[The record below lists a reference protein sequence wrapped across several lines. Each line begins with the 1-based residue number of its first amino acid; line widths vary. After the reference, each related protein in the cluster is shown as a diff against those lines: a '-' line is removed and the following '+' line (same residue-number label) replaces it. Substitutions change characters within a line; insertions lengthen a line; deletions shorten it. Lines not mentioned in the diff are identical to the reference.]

1 MSIPPP
7 EPTTAEAVRDWIE
20 QHTQSADRF
29 GHIAKT
35 YERHRREHGCY
46 GTYPFHNGPLLGTLA
61 AAVRPKKML
70 EVGCGLG
77 YSGLWLAYGAGPQA
91 VLDTIEVDEQHLQIA
106 RDHFRS
112 EGLGERVN
120 MLKGRASAVLAGL
133 QDDYDLIHFDTDP
146 DESLPGLAHFE
157 RLLRRGG
164 LLISANLFLA
174 QFAPN
179 LPGLDKAAEYREQIL
194 NSERWLT
201 TYLPDGTALSV
212 RR

>member
-1 MSIPPP
+1 MSIPAS
-7 EPTTAEAVRDWIE
+7 EPTTAEAVQEWTE
-20 QHTQSADRF
+20 LHTRSSDRF
-29 GHIAKT
+29 GHIARS
-35 YERHRREHGCY
+35 YEQHRNEHGCY
-46 GTYPFHNGPLLGTLA
+46 GTYPFQNGPLLGTLA
-61 AAVRPKKML
+61 ASVRPKKML

-77 YSGLWLAYGAGPQA
+77 YSGLWLAWGAGPLA
-91 VLDTIEVDEQHLQIA
+91 VLDTIEVDDHHIEIA
-106 RDHFRS
+106 LEHFKSEELADHINIMR
-112 EGLGERVN
+112 GQ
-120 MLKGRASAVLAGL
+120 ASAVLPGL
-133 QDDYDLIHFDTDP
+133 KEAYDLICFDTDP

-164 LLISANLFLA
+164 LLISANLFLG
-174 QFAPN
+174 QFAPD